1 MKTIRYFLIILGV
14 QGVVILMLFLMSTL
28 MPI

>member
-1 MKTIRYFLIILGV
+1 MDTLRYFLIIIGV
-14 QGVVILMLFLMSTL
+14 QGLVILMLFLMATL